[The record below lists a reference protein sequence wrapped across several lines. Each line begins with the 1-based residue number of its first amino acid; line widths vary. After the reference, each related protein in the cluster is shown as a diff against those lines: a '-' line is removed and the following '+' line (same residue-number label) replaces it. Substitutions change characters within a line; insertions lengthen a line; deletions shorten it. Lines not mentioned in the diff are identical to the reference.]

1 MSNETEREPSGA
13 PPVVPSPNEGEQ
25 KKVGSI
31 RSIDGDLYYDDG
43 EGSLKA
49 VNMGDTDAFTDYS
62 QYSPDLQASLQKYKR
77 GELSKDLGIGLG
89 LQALESA
96 ALIAPTAMD
105 TQNRRELAELERK
118 RDAGLLGLEGD
129 ERAALERGTLAPVQA
144 LAGEQQRRDEARI
157 ASMGG
162 SASVADLTRAA
173 REGRGQVARQAR
185 AAGLTIE
192 QMELQRK
199 RDQIRELEQRKA
211 AQGRRQAEMLRA
223 AAQIPAGV
231 AGGAGAIRAARAVP
245 MPDIKGLQEN
255 NWSDDEIA
263 ILLNEVNQA
272 NRLPP
277 ALRGRVLE
285 NSELLGDQ
293 REYLEAMLDHG
304 DVGVPE

>member
-1 MSNETEREPSGA
+1 MSNGELNAPDPGQQRSVNSQGTTFNGDRGLIETED
-13 PPVVPSPNEGEQ
+13 
-25 KKVGSI
+25 SI
-31 RSIDGDLYYDDG
+31 LYWDEAKGGYQ
-43 EGSLKA
+43 SLAKGGQA
-49 VNMGDTDAFTDYS
+49 NDYS
-62 QYSPDLQASLQKYKR
+62 QYSPELQASLQKYKR

-192 QMELQRK
+192 QMNLQRK
-199 RDQIRELEQRKA
+199 REQLRELEQRKA

-245 MPDIKGLQEN
+245 MPDIKGLKEN
-255 NWSDDEIA
+255 NWSDDEID
-263 ILLNEVNQA
+263 ILLNEINQA

-277 ALRGRVLE
+277 AMRGRYIE
-285 NSELLGDQ
+285 RMDDGPQKD
-293 REYLEAMLDHG
+293 YLEAMLDHG